1 MDYKSVI
8 GTIGIILTFVGY
20 APYVRDVLKRKTTP
34 HLFTWLIWSLAA
46 GISAA
51 LQIFGGAGAGA
62 WSTVAVTF
70 ISVYILF
77 LSFRQGNRDFT
88 YLDMS
93 CLVLALL
100 SLFLWVVVKQPVWS
114 AFLIVTADILGF
126 IPTMRKSWAKP
137 YSETLSAYWMAGVRH
152 ALSIT
157 ALRQFN
163 ILTMLYPVVLVIA
176 NTVSIFILTTRRKAI
191 PEHHA

>member
-114 AFLIVTADILGF
+114 AFLIVTADILGD
-126 IPTMRKSWAKP
+126 RK
-137 YSETLSAYWMAGVRH
+137 
-152 ALSIT
+152 
-157 ALRQFN
+157 
-163 ILTMLYPVVLVIA
+163 
-176 NTVSIFILTTRRKAI
+176 
-191 PEHHA
+191 